1 MSCKQTFPLL
11 VWLPPFY
18 AMLHSPIA
26 VFDSGLG
33 GLTVLRALR
42 GRLPHED
49 YFYFADTR
57 FLPYGDKPEVFL
69 RERGVLIAEA
79 LAKRGAKA
87 LVIACNT
94 ATAVAVEAIRAA
106 LPLPVVA
113 LEPGVKPAA
122 ALTRSGVVGVLATTR
137 TLHSERFQRLVADH
151 GQGHRVIA
159 RPCPGLAEAIEREG
173 PDSAAVAALL
183 DEFVEPLNAAGADVV
198 VLGCTHYPWVAAA
211 IAQRLPAGT
220 VLLDTGAAVARQL
233 DRLLAAGGLLGGG
246 SGRLQVTTSG
256 APQAVSATVD
266 RLWGQHLPV
275 EHWEP

>member
-1 MSCKQTFPLL
+1 MQDRTR
-11 VWLPPFY
+11 PPRGGFRFSGPD
-18 AMLHSPIA
+18 LNPHPIA

-57 FLPYGDKPEVFL
+57 FLPYGERPEVFL

-79 LAKRGAKA
+79 LARRGAKA

-94 ATAVAVEAIRAA
+94 ATAAAAEAIRAA
-106 LPLPVVA
+106 STLPIVA

-122 ALTRSGVVGVLATTR
+122 ALSTHGIIGVLATTR
-137 TLHSERFQRLVADH
+137 TLQSERFQRLV
-151 GQGHRVIA
+151 GQHANNLRVLA
-159 RPCPGLAEAIEREG
+159 QPCPGLAEAIETQG
-173 PDSAAVAALL
+173 PESAEVAALL
-183 DEFVEPLNAAGADVV
+183 DLYVAPLAAAGADVV

-211 IAQRLPAGT
+211 IARRMPPGT
-220 VLLDTGAAVARQL
+220 ALLDTGEAVARQL
-233 DRLLAAGGLLGGG
+233 ERLLAAGGLLGGG
-246 SGRLQVTTSG
+246 RGGLTVATSG
-256 APQAVSATVD
+256 APLAVAATDD
-266 RLWGQHLPV
+266 RLWGAKMHI